1 MNKKENNWKY
11 KIGDRIVDDKR
22 DLTIIE
28 QIYLNDNKGYKV
40 KYYKYKCNKC
50 GFDCGEYYDSKDGEY
65 KNEKWIIEYGLY
77 SEKRGCSCCCGNS
90 NIVVKGINDIA
101 TTNPEL
107 VKYFI
112 DINDA
117 YKYTYSSNKRVLLKC
132 PECGYEKEMKIY
144 NLYKNGFSC
153 PKCSDGVSY
162 PEKFM
167 INLLKQLNMDFVTQ
181 YSKTN
186 AKWCGKYRY
195 DFYFKKD
202 NEEYIVETHGEQHYR
217 NKTKFEKTLE
227 EEQENDKNK
236 MELAISNGIKPQNY
250 IVIDCR
256 YSELEFIKNNILH
269 SRLNDIFDLDGID
282 WIKIGQDSEKSLVKE
297 VCDYW
302 YLHNEINNE
311 GLTTTEVSKI
321 FNICKHTTRSYLKKG
336 TKFGWC
342 NYNPE
347 EEIKS
352 NNIKNKIK
360 CNRFKKKVEIFKN
373 GVSLGVF
380 DSMTELERK
389 SEELFGIYLNHSNI
403 AHVCVGKSNSY
414 KGFHFSYVD

>member
-22 DLTIIE
+22 DLTITE
-28 QIYLNDNKGYKV
+28 QIYLNNNKGDKV

-50 GFDCGEYYDSKDGEY
+50 GFDCGEHFDKFKSFKINKYIMEYDLNNK
-65 KNEKWIIEYGLY
+65 K
-77 SEKRGCSCCCGNS
+77 GCSCCS
-90 NIVVKGINDIA
+90 NNITVKGINDIY
-101 TTNPEL
+101 TTHPDL
-107 VKYFI
+107 VKYFV
-112 DINDA
+112 NKEDA
-117 YKYTYSSNKRVLLKC
+117 YKYTAKSNQKVLCKC
-132 PECGYEKEMKIY
+132 LQCGYEKEMIIY
-144 NLYKNGFSC
+144 NLYGNGFSC
-153 PKCSDGVSY
+153 PKCSDGISY
-162 PEKFM
+162 PEKVM
-167 INLLKQLNMDFVTQ
+167 YNLLKQLNMDFMTQ

-186 AKWCGKYRY
+186 AKWCGKNRY
-195 DFYFKKD
+195 DFYFELN
-202 NEEYIVETHGEQHYR
+202 NEEYIIETHGEQHYR
-217 NKTKFEKTLE
+217 NTTKFERTLE

-269 SRLNDIFDLDGID
+269 SKLNEIFNLNGID

-302 YLHNEINNE
+302 HLHNEINNE
-311 GLTTTEVSKI
+311 GLTTTEVGKI

-342 NYNPE
+342 NYNSK

-380 DSMTELERK
+380 DSMTELQRK
-389 SEELFGIYLNHSNI
+389 SEELFGVYLNHSNI
-403 AHVCVGKSNSY
+403 AHVCVGKSNLY